1 MERVGQQ
8 EEVNNFVNDMIKNDE
23 GLIDFITVFLDKIV
37 IYSSLDYIEKA
48 HLHKVLW
55 IIDKNIGKLVDL
67 KKLEPRI
74 RKIFNSPDFAQLDD
88 QKKLAIETFL
98 NGKIKDTF

>member
-1 MERVGQQ
+1 
-8 EEVNNFVNDMIKNDE
+8 
-23 GLIDFITVFLDKIV
+23 
-37 IYSSLDYIEKA
+37 LDYIEKV